1 MPSWFTKVFAGS
13 ATKTPPA
20 APQAPAVG
28 APRPA
33 PRPVPKLDPDARRV
47 VNAPVL
53 ADSGSEMGPSADI
66 RIKARVEPGN
76 GACTFMVDRP
86 VLEGH
91 SAWFP
96 GKRAAAESPLAM
108 ALFSIKGVE
117 TVLLHDY
124 TVTIQ
129 RTPTIHGDWTEM
141 AQEIGACIRGHLIED
156 KPSVSEAF
164 LSRVPPEGI
173 MRERIQRVLDNE
185 INPGIAAHSGA
196 IRLDRVEGNTVYIEM
211 LGGCQGCA
219 ASDVTLRQGVH
230 EAFRSAVPEVGAIL
244 DVTDHASGKNPFYAQ
259 LPAGME

>member
-1 MPSWFTKVFAGS
+1 MPNWFSKVFSGGA
-13 ATKTPPA
+13 AKVQPAPPA
-20 APQAPAVG
+20 P

-33 PRPVPKLDPDARRV
+33 PRPMPQPDPNARRV
-47 VNAPVL
+47 VNAPLL
-53 ADSGSEMGPSADI
+53 ADTNPDLTPSADI
-66 RIKARVEPGN
+66 RIKARVEQGK
-76 GACTFMVDRP
+76 GACTFMADRP
-86 VLEGH
+86 ILAGH

-108 ALFSIKGVE
+108 ALFEIKGVE

-124 TVTIQ
+124 TITVQ
-129 RTPTIHGDWTEM
+129 RTPTIHADWTEM
-141 AQEIGACIRGHLIED
+141 AREIGACIREHLIEER
-156 KPSVSEAF
+156 PVVTEAF
-164 LSRVPPEGI
+164 LAKLPGEDAIRD
-173 MRERIQRVLDNE
+173 RIQRVLDAE

-244 DVTDHASGKNPFYAQ
+244 DVTDHASGQNPFYAQ
-259 LPAGME
+259 LPAGMA